1 MRWNSTYLAWKCLLK
16 LHNSI
21 RFVSTSLLS
30 KSDRASQKEV
40 LLIFARSCKIV
51 GTDQIVTRHLC
62 GANYLTLNLVHPY
75 MESLKKKF
83 APRSDKNE
91 TESSRKRTQTE
102 SVAEDTNKAIPTD
115 TTLIVTFLNPR
126 FKYFKWSTNSER
138 DRANQ
143 LVKKLY
149 DELKINLHVSDD
161 IEYRSLEKNNDDN
174 DNLFSDLEG
183 NFTQTNTEEEDEV
196 SRYVKLQ
203 DIRVKDDPLMW
214 WLNHRD
220 SFPTLAQLAR
230 KYLSIPATSVLSK

>member
-30 KSDRASQKEV
+30 KSDRASQKEGEK
-40 LLIFARSCKIV
+40 LE
-51 GTDQIVTRHLC
+51 HLC
-62 GANYLTLNLVHPY
+62 LL
-75 MESLKKKF
+75 
-83 APRSDKNE
+83 
-91 TESSRKRTQTE
+91 ESSRKRTQTE

-183 NFTQTNTEEEDEV
+183 NFTQTNIEEEDEV
-196 SRYVKLQ
+196 SCYVKLK
-203 DIRVKDDPLMW
+203 DIRVKNDPLMW
-214 WLNHRD
+214 WLNHRN
-220 SFPTLAQLAR
+220 SFPTLVQLAR

>member
-30 KSDRASQKEV
+30 KSDRASQKEGEK
-40 LLIFARSCKIV
+40 LE
-51 GTDQIVTRHLC
+51 HLC
-62 GANYLTLNLVHPY
+62 LL
-75 MESLKKKF
+75 
-83 APRSDKNE
+83 
-91 TESSRKRTQTE
+91 ESSRKRTQTE

-183 NFTQTNTEEEDEV
+183 NFTQTNIEEEDEGLTLYKV
-196 SRYVKLQ
+196 SLFLDNQIFSAGQAYVILSRCPNWSN
-203 DIRVKDDPLMW
+203 IYIAA
-214 WLNHRD
+214 LNPSTFITD
-220 SFPTLAQLAR
+220 QSMI
-230 KYLSIPATSVLSK
+230 KEYE